1 MLDINTGVI
10 DGTHR
15 PWDHFQPL
23 GVLASIINVTSW
35 RGHPSTGQSLCLV
48 DNPST
53 ASTPSSDRCPSPG
66 RGCTTW
72 MKIAGGR
79 HNTPFRR
86 QTRNPREAKQEIRTA
101 TIKSKDHV
109 SQENSAK
116 YKVIGR
122 PTRLVN
128 DNMTVQ
134 KQFGVPMGQAAKLP
148 SGCGGHPPALQEP
161 SRHGRGLRQTR
172 SPRYIEEY
180 IPIPILLHYYHD
192 IIYILSL
199 YMWI

>member
-1 MLDINTGVI
+1 
-10 DGTHR
+10 
-15 PWDHFQPL
+15 
-23 GVLASIINVTSW
+23 
-35 RGHPSTGQSLCLV
+35 
-48 DNPST
+48 
-53 ASTPSSDRCPSPG
+53 
-66 RGCTTW
+66 

-172 SPRYIEEY
+172 SPPDILRNTSRYRFYY
-180 IPIPILLHYYHD
+180 IIIMILYIYIYII
-192 IIYILSL
+192 IIYVNI
-199 YMWI
+199 I